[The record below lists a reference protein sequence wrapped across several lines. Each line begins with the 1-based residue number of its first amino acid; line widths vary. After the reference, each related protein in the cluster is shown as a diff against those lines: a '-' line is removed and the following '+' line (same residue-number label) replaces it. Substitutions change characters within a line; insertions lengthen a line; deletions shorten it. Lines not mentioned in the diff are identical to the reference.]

1 MTQPEHILVIDD
13 DVDVREAMADYL
25 RLRGWLVTT
34 GDGGAALR
42 ELCRQTSFDLVL
54 LDLVLPG
61 ENGLSL
67 LRYVREHTRAAVMMV
82 TGVADTID
90 RVVGLEMG
98 ADDYIAKPLELRELA
113 ARVRSVLRRQTAATV
128 EETDGRLRFGAFVL
142 DHARRQLTRLDG
154 SAVTLTAMEYRLL
167 EVLAARPREISARVR
182 LLDLAYG
189 KADEPFDRSIDLHV
203 LRLRRKIETNPT
215 QPRHIRTI
223 RGTGYRFFID
233 PAEPDGLS

>member
-1 MTQPEHILVIDD
+1 
-13 DVDVREAMADYL
+13 
-25 RLRGWLVTT
+25 
-34 GDGGAALR
+34 
-42 ELCRQTSFDLVL
+42 
-54 LDLVLPG
+54 
-61 ENGLSL
+61 
-67 LRYVREHTRAAVMMV
+67 
-82 TGVADTID
+82 
-90 RVVGLEMG
+90 MG

-128 EETDGRLRFGAFVL
+128 EETDGHLRFGAFVL
-142 DHARRQLTRLDG
+142 DRARRELTRLDG

-167 EVLAARPREISARVR
+167 EVLAARPREILSRVR

-189 KADEPFDRSIDLHV
+189 KPDEPFDRSIDLHV

-233 PAEPDGLS
+233 PAEPDGRS